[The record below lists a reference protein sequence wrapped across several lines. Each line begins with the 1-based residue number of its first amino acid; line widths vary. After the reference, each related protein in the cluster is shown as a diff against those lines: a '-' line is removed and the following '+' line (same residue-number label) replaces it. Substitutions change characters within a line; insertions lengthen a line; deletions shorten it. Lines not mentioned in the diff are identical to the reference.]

1 MINWGKSMRQRDY
14 KIFKYAY
21 IKVIITMILL
31 ISPINILLIMQYR
44 NTTDFLVKQAEFI
57 TQNLADNAMNE
68 LNTKM
73 ENAYDILNHFLQE
86 DADCIRMRKQEEG
99 YKYDSAKMKTY
110 YNLKTMGS
118 MINGGDGYFYYM
130 RQKKDILL
138 WGQSAPRIN
147 VMEIMTDFL
156 LNEVHQKWKSGWH
169 IYNISNQQYLVLMV
183 DKKDIIYGSWIRLDT
198 IIRNTEQSLEY
209 DNYSVSISDT
219 VEENTKQNILVV
231 SSEKQGIVMNIR
243 LTRNDIIAVVS
254 EYQKIINAASLIYIL
269 LIPVLYLFLRKLLL
283 QPLREVLEAHRQLR
297 NGHSEYR
304 ITAKNSSVEFQEVYD
319 SFNSMAD
326 DLIRFKINNYEK
338 EIARQKMEL
347 RNLQLQIRPHFLL
360 NTFNL
365 ISVLAQRGEIDP
377 IQDITLYLSDYFRY
391 IFRSNKDLELLSKE
405 LELIKMYVKMASIR
419 YYGRV
424 ELQIDIEPEL
434 NFVRIPPLLI
444 HNFVENAVK
453 HGIKNEGI
461 LHISIIG
468 EYEERIVNI
477 YIIDDGNGMT
487 KDQLKEEL
495 LVINGLKKIES
506 SNHHVGLMN
515 AIKRI
520 RYFYGDT
527 SQLDIESEEGK
538 MTSIRVQFPYNLEE

>member
-1 MINWGKSMRQRDY
+1 MKQRDY

-21 IKVIITMILL
+21 VKVIITMILL
-31 ISPINILLIMQYR
+31 ISPINILLIIQYR

-57 TQNLADNAMNE
+57 TQNLADDTMNE

-86 DADCIRMRKQEEG
+86 DADCIRMRKQEDG
-99 YKYDSAKMKTY
+99 YGYDSAKMKTY

-130 RQKKDILL
+130 RQKNDILL

-147 VMEIMTDFL
+147 VMEIMTNFL
-156 LNEVHQKWKSGWH
+156 LDEVLTEWKSGWH

-183 DKKDIIYGSWIRLDT
+183 GKKDIIYGSWVRLDP
-198 IIRNTEQSLEY
+198 IIRNTGQSLEY
-209 DNYSVSISDT
+209 ENYSVSISDIE
-219 VEENTKQNILVV
+219 EENIEKNVLVV

-243 LTRNDIIAVVS
+243 LMRNEIVAVVS
-254 EYQKIINAASLIYIL
+254 GYQKIINAASLIYIL

-283 QPLREVLEAHRQLR
+283 QPLRVILEAHRQLR
-297 NGHSEYR
+297 NGQSDYR
-304 ITAKNSSVEFQEVYD
+304 ITTKNSSVEFQEVYD
-319 SFNSMAD
+319 SFNNMAD
-326 DLIRFKINNYEK
+326 DLIRFKIDNYEK
-338 EIARQKMEL
+338 EIARQQMEL

-365 ISVLAQRGEIDP
+365 ISVLAQRGEIYP

-405 LELIKMYVKMASIR
+405 LELIKMYVKMVSIR

-461 LHISIIG
+461 LHINIIG
-468 EYEERIVNI
+468 EYEDRIVNI

-487 KDQLKEEL
+487 KEQLQEEL
-495 LVINGLKKIES
+495 LVVNGLKKIEG
-506 SNHHVGLMN
+506 SNRHVGLIN

-527 SQLDIESEEGK
+527 AQLDIESEKGK
-538 MTSIRVQFPYNLEE
+538 MTSIKMQFPYDLEERLL